1 MRALRLTALDGPDAL
16 ELADVPD
23 PPAAD
28 GMALVEVHA
37 AGVSF
42 PDLLLTRGEYQIRPE
57 PPFVPGIESAGVVRE
72 APPGSGL
79 EPGDRVCAVT
89 MLGGFAELV
98 AAPVATTL
106 PIPDGMGF
114 DAAAGLVMNF
124 HTALFALERRAALR
138 AGETVLVHG
147 AGGGVGTAALQIAR
161 GLGARAIAVASTQVK
176 RDAALATGA
185 ELALDGSGDWVAAA
199 REATG
204 GRGADVVVDP
214 VGGEVLRQSIR
225 ALAPEGRLLVIG
237 FASGEIPEVAVNRL
251 LLRNVSLMGV
261 NWGGFLAAEPAYAR
275 IAADRIAE
283 LHAAGAIAPVVGERY
298 PLERGADALHALAD
312 RRAVGKPVIV
322 VRP

>member
-1 MRALRLTALDGPDAL
+1 MRALRLTALEGPDAL
-16 ELADVPD
+16 ELAEVPD
-23 PPAAD
+23 PVPGGD
-28 GMALVEVHA
+28 SVLVEVHA

-42 PDLLLTRGEYQIRPE
+42 PDLLLTRGEYQLRPE

-98 AAPVATTL
+98 AAPLATTL
-106 PIPDGMGF
+106 PIPGGMEF

-138 AGETVLVHG
+138 AGETALVQG
-147 AGGGVGTAALQIAR
+147 AGGGVGTAALQVAS
-161 GLGARAIAVASTQVK
+161 GLGARAIAVGSTPAK
-176 RDAALATGA
+176 REAALAAGA
-185 ELALDGSGDWVAAA
+185 ELALDGSGDWVAEV

-214 VGGEVLRQSIR
+214 VGGEVLRRSIR

-251 LLRNVSLMGV
+251 LLRNVSLVGV
-261 NWGGFLAAEPAYAR
+261 NWGGFLAFEPGYPRA
-275 IAADRIAE
+275 AADRIAG
-283 LHAAGAIAPVVGERY
+283 LHAAGAIAPVVGECY
-298 PLERGADALHALAD
+298 PLERGADALRSLAD
-312 RRAVGKPVIV
+312 RGSVGKPVIL
-322 VRP
+322 VRE

>member
-1 MRALRLTALDGPDAL
+1 
-16 ELADVPD
+16 
-23 PPAAD
+23 
-28 GMALVEVHA
+28 
-37 AGVSF
+37 
-42 PDLLLTRGEYQIRPE
+42 
-57 PPFVPGIESAGVVRE
+57 
-72 APPGSGL
+72 
-79 EPGDRVCAVT
+79 
-89 MLGGFAELV
+89 
-98 AAPVATTL
+98 
-106 PIPDGMGF
+106 MGF

-138 AGETVLVHG
+138 AGATVLVHG